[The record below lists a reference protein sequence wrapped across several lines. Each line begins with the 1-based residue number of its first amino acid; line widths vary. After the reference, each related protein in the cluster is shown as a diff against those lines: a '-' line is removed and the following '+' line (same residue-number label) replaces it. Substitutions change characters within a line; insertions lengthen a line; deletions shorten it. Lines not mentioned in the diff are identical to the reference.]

1 MGKRV
6 RFDDDARQS
15 LWRGIDQLASAVR
28 ITLGPRGRSV
38 VVDRAHG
45 QTPAITRDGIAVAAE
60 LELPDPFENMGVHML
75 REVAL
80 RTGVQAGDGTSTA
93 TVLAH
98 RIVGDGFAAVS
109 SGGNPVAIR
118 RGIDAA
124 IAAALGELAAQARPV
139 ESELDLTRVATLAA
153 NDPAL
158 GALIAQA
165 IEAVG
170 RHGVVTVEDGPGLDV
185 TLEVV
190 DGVRLEAGYASPY
203 FVTDADD
210 MDVAVE
216 HPLVFVCDGVLT
228 RPADIVPALE
238 HAAAQQRPLLVVC
251 EDIETDA
258 LAVMVVNR
266 LRGTAPGLAVKAP
279 GTGVERRRLLE
290 DLATVTGATL
300 VGAATGIA
308 ATHVKPEHL
317 GRAVRA
323 SATATHTTVLQGGG
337 RTEQVR
343 ARMAEFERAESSASS
358 AAEREALARRRA
370 RLAGAIAVLRVG
382 AATDFERAARRSQVE
397 DALAA
402 TRSALEEGIVPG
414 GGVALLRCGAK
425 LESLVL
431 KPLEQ
436 PGRDIVM
443 AALAAPARQIAHN
456 AGAEGDRIVSKLRSG
471 GQWYG
476 FDALT
481 GEFVQ
486 LDAHGIVDPAKVSR
500 CALQNAGAL
509 AGLVL
514 TTDALVVDDDKGEP
528 GAKPEEPG
536 E

>member
-45 QTPAITRDGIAVAAE
+45 QTPSITRDGIAVAHE

-80 RTGVQAGDGTSTA
+80 RTGIEAGDGTSTA

-109 SGGNPVAIR
+109 AGGNPVAIR

-124 IAAALGELAAQARPV
+124 VSAALAGLAAQARPL

-153 NDPAL
+153 GDPEL

-165 IEAVG
+165 IAAVG
-170 RHGVVTVEDGPGLDV
+170 RHGVVTVDEGRGLDV

-190 DGVRLEAGYASPY
+190 DGMRVEAGYASPY

-210 MDVAVE
+210 MEVAIE
-216 HPLVFVCDGVLT
+216 HPLVFVVDGVLT

-238 HAAAQQRPLLVVC
+238 HAAAQQRPLLCVC
-251 EDIETDA
+251 EDIETEA
-258 LAVMVVNR
+258 LTVMVVNR

-279 GTGVERRRLLE
+279 GHPALRRQLLE

-308 ATHVKPEHL
+308 PAGVRPEHL

-323 SATATHTTVLQGGG
+323 TASAEHTVVLQGGG
-337 RTEQVR
+337 RTERVR
-343 ARMAEFERAESSASS
+343 ARMAELERARAAATS
-358 AAEREALARRRA
+358 AAERDALEQRLA
-370 RLAGAIAVLRVG
+370 RLAGVIAVLRVG
-382 AATDFERAARRSQVE
+382 AATDVEREARRSQLE

-402 TRSALEEGIVPG
+402 TRSAIEEGIVPG
-414 GGVALLRCGAK
+414 GGVALLRAGAI

-431 KPLEQ
+431 RPLEM

-443 AALAAPARQIAHN
+443 AALAAPAHQIAHN
-456 AGAEGDRIVSKLRSG
+456 AGAEGDRVIAKLRSG

-476 FDALT
+476 FDALS

-486 LDAHGIVDPAKVSR
+486 LDAEGIVDPAKVVR

-509 AGLVL
+509 GGLVL
-514 TTDALVVDDDKGEP
+514 TTDALVVDDDKP
-528 GAKPEEPG
+528 GSG
-536 E
+536 H